1 MVLSPADQKKLSFD
15 AFFTHIVVHEMM
27 HGLGPHNVKVDGR
40 ETTVRQE
47 MKEAGSAL
55 EEAKADISGLFAL
68 QHMIDKGVVDKALEE
83 PLYITYL
90 ASSFRTLRFGT
101 SEAHGLGMA
110 LQLNYLL
117 DAGAFVANADGTF
130 SVNPDKVK
138 AGVEG
143 LTRGI
148 MTIQAEGDYAKAKAL
163 LAKFGVVRR
172 EVQKALDRMGNIP
185 VDIEPKFTTAEQL
198 VQAQP

>member
-1 MVLSPADQKKLSFD
+1 
-15 AFFTHIVVHEMM
+15 
-27 HGLGPHNVKVDGR
+27 
-40 ETTVRQE
+40 

-68 QHMIDKGVVDKALEE
+68 QYMIDKGVVDKAMERT
-83 PLYITYL
+83 LYTTYL

-117 DAGAFVANADGTF
+117 DASAFVANPDGTF
-130 SVNPDKVK
+130 SVNADKVK

-143 LTRGI
+143 LTREI
-148 MTIQAEGDYAKAKAL
+148 MTIQAEGNYARAKEL
-163 LAKFGVVRR
+163 LAKFGVVRP
-172 EVQKALDRMGNIP
+172 EVQKALDKMGNIP

-198 VQAQP
+198 IRDSP